1 MEADRFPNVTCP
13 EQKGFLLCSSL
24 SAGESLVLFRE
35 PQLQDSPRI
44 PAKMC
49 PEPPWPGRNSSVNC
63 WDFLL
68 VLSLDVPQF
77 PQTNQFFWLFPR
89 GFFFFFLLWDK
100 SRGSFGKGQDLKLL
114 GTSLLGEISLMT
126 QFRSFDLIQCF
137 PSSPGAF
144 GAVSSWELQI
154 QGSVLVWGS
163 TPAAGAAFPGVR
175 LVGSPSSP
183 GAN

>member
-1 MEADRFPNVTCP
+1 MPRT
-13 EQKGFLLCSSL
+13 K
-24 SAGESLVLFRE
+24 
-35 PQLQDSPRI
+35 RI
-44 PAKMC
+44 PALLLSECWRILGAVQGTSAPGFPTNSCKNVPRASLAWQEFLGELLGFSLGFVTGC
-49 PEPPWPGRNSSVNC
+49 APVPPDKPI
-63 WDFLL
+63 LL
-68 VLSLDVPQF
+68 AFSQS
-77 PQTNQFFWLFPR
+77 
-89 GFFFFFLLWDK
+89 FFFSLLWDK

-163 TPAAGAAFPGVR
+163 TPAVELLF
-175 LVGSPSSP
+175 LVWGWWDLPP
-183 GAN
+183 ALGQIKRREIPK